1 MQGLR
6 ILANFWQ
13 PKLTVGSLVIPEIS
27 SGRVARSHFDIE
39 LVVDCLARI
48 FDKKTKVWDVI
59 FIIISYLFWSMRYKI
74 RSFHRTS
81 HENPSRRKI
90 CFHAA
95 RIWCFVGKAVKWQCS
110 LIIRFKQFSLAL
122 YYASYMV
129 FELYSCK
136 HNSLIIHVTLK
147 KYKDA
152 LVENLYISN
161 YYVAFNF
168 ERCPRAPVLM
178 ASL

>member
-81 HENPSRRKI
+81 HENPSRRQI
-90 CFHAA
+90 CFYAA
-95 RIWCFVGKAVKWQCS
+95 RIWCSVGKAIKGRINWI
-110 LIIRFKQFSLAL
+110 LFEQFSLAL

-136 HNSLIIHVTLK
+136 YKSLIIHYTLK
-147 KYKDA
+147 SHKDA

-161 YYVAFNF
+161 YFVAFYF
-168 ERCPRAPVLM
+168 ERCPRAPVLLT
-178 ASL
+178 SL